1 MIKFLSDSVAKKYA
15 GKTCLL
21 RIDLNTDS
29 RNPLNS
35 YKLEAVIPTIKAAF
49 EKQSESDYFE
59 PLRSSQELR

>member
-35 YKLEAVIPTIKAAF
+35 YKLEAVIPPLSF